1 MNDPTASAPPVSPAP
16 GDGER
21 PRELAAT
28 AAATTPENPWP
39 LRLLSVKVGEY
50 VARMSPLWVEGELVQ
65 FNRRPG
71 SGLAFM
77 TLRDVDVDMSF
88 SVPVREHVLRALAID
103 LVPGA
108 RVVIHAKP
116 TFWTKRGSLQLEAD
130 EIRPVGLGELLARL
144 EHLKRVL
151 TAEGLFD
158 ASRKQPLPFLPAVVG
173 LICGRESAAERDVVV
188 NAQRRWPAV
197 RFEIREVAVQGTRAV
212 REVSAA
218 LRELDAMDQVE
229 VIIVS
234 RGGGSLE
241 DLLPFSDEQLV
252 RLVAGARTP
261 IVSAIGHEVDTPLI
275 DLAADVRASTPTDAA
290 KRVVPD
296 IQAELDQLDL
306 WRSRLRTAIR
316 GRLEREQSALD
327 AIRSRPVLDQP
338 ASILAGR
345 ADEIR
350 SRISLAR
357 TIARARLDR
366 ADDEVMHL
374 ARQVRA
380 LSPLAT
386 LERGYAVVQDTG
398 GGVVRSPEHA
408 PVGAALSVRVAGGRF
423 GAERTAH
430 DPYTPPASPDA
441 APPGT
446 ASRPAGTDDAAPGNA
461 DLHDPDLHD
470 ADLHDA
476 DPEKAGG
483 SDRPLE
489 LDRSPEPDSMPQP
502 PSQED
507 R

>member
-1 MNDPTASAPPVSPAP
+1 MTDPTAPPGAESPQ
-16 GDGER
+16 
-21 PRELAAT
+21 ELAAT
-28 AAATTPENPWP
+28 AAQTTPENPWP

-50 VARMSPLWVEGELVQ
+50 VARMSPIWVEGELVQ
-65 FNRRPG
+65 LNRRPG

-77 TLRDVDVDMSF
+77 TLRDVEVDMSF
-88 SVPVREHVLRALAID
+88 SVPVREHVLRTLSID

-130 EIRPVGLGELLARL
+130 DIRPVGLGELLARL
-144 EHLKRVL
+144 EHIKRVL
-151 TAEGLFD
+151 AAEGLFD
-158 ASRKQPLPFLPAVVG
+158 ASRKKPLPFLPTVVG
-173 LICGRESAAERDVVV
+173 LICGRASAAERDVVV
-188 NAQRRWPAV
+188 NAERRWPAV
-197 RFEIREVAVQGTRAV
+197 RFAIREVAVQGDRAV

-218 LRELDAMDQVE
+218 LRELDAMEDVD

-234 RGGGSLE
+234 RGGGSME

-252 RLVAGARTP
+252 RLVAAAQTP
-261 IVSAIGHEVDTPLI
+261 IVSAIGHEVDTPLV

-296 IQAELDQLDL
+296 IQAELEQLTL
-306 WRSRLRTAIR
+306 GRTRLRTAIR

-338 ASILAGR
+338 ISILAGR

-374 ARQVRA
+374 ARQIRA

-386 LERGYAVVQDTG
+386 LERGYAVVQDAAG
-398 GGVVRSPEHA
+398 AVVRSPEQA
-408 PVGAALSVRVAGGRF
+408 PVGAALSVRVASGRF
-423 GAERTAH
+423 GAERTDL
-430 DPYTPPASPDA
+430 DPYESPAP
-441 APPGT
+441 
-446 ASRPAGTDDAAPGNA
+446 
-461 DLHDPDLHD
+461 
-470 ADLHDA
+470 
-476 DPEKAGG
+476 
-483 SDRPLE
+483 
-489 LDRSPEPDSMPQP
+489 SPERSA
-502 PSQED
+502 EENA
-507 R
+507 